1 VPDVLVSGLNLI
13 FAEMPRLSPTT
24 DHKSGVR
31 AFWNAEPCGSRY
43 LEDSESFDSHARARY
58 QLEPHIQGFA
68 QFDSARG
75 RSVLEIGVG
84 MGSDYLEWL
93 KAGANAAGVDIS
105 SQSLERAR
113 SRCELAGYEP
123 DLRIADAE
131 DLPFPDQRF
140 DLVYSYGVMHHSPD
154 TPRCVDEAF
163 RVLKPGGQLRIMLY
177 HHPSLT
183 GMMLWL
189 RYGMFRGKSL
199 RQAVCECLESP
210 GTKTYTKA
218 EVQAMLSQFVDV
230 SIRQVFSPGDLLL
243 NRPSARF
250 ESPLYRLAWKLYP
263 RKLARHF
270 AGRWGLFLLINARK
284 PAPTLSRLPY

>member
-1 VPDVLVSGLNLI
+1 
-13 FAEMPRLSPTT
+13 MPRLQSTADP
-24 DHKSGVR
+24 KSDVR
-31 AFWNAEPCGSRY
+31 EFWSAEPCGTRY
-43 LEDSESFDSHARARY
+43 LEDSESFDSHTRARY
-58 QLEPHIQGFA
+58 QLEPYIRGFA
-68 QFDSARG
+68 QFDFARG
-75 RSVLEIGVG
+75 RRVLEIGVG

-105 SQSLERAR
+105 SQSLERAQR
-113 SRCELAGYEP
+113 RCELAGYEP

-131 DLPFPDQRF
+131 HLPFADERF

-163 RVLKPGGQLRIMLY
+163 RVLKPDGQLRIMLY

-189 RYGMFRGKSL
+189 RYGIFRGKPL
-199 RQAVCECLESP
+199 RQTVYECLESP
-210 GTKTYTKA
+210 GTKSYTKA
-218 EVQAMLSQFVDV
+218 EVRAMLSQFDDV
-230 SIRQVFSPGDLLL
+230 SIQQVFSPGDLLL

-250 ESPLYRLAWKLYP
+250 ESPLYRLAWRLYP
-263 RKLARHF
+263 RTLVRHF

-284 PAPTLSRLPY
+284 PARPTLSRVPD